1 MAPIRS
7 YLDEDAA
14 FDPDVTRSM
23 GEAFEAA
30 CKALKVVAADEQG
43 QRVIATRIIDLA
55 RGGLTDAE
63 ALAERVIAEGKLS
76 I

>member
-14 FDPDVTRSM
+14 FDPDATRSM
-23 GEAFEAA
+23 GEAFEAT
-30 CKALKVVAADEQG
+30 CKALNVFAADEQG
-43 QRVIATRIIDLA
+43 RRVIATRIIDLA
-55 RGGLTDAE
+55 RGGLTDAK